1 MYKLITFLI
10 SIFISF
16 GLISCYKEERLTPNV
31 SASWIAG
38 KKWKIDYYKVFN
50 DNVPTEYS
58 VYKEYT
64 LTFESN
70 FDVNA
75 DTQIEIRNGRWIV
88 YNGISSNILQITYSQ
103 YLKDV
108 WQLSGNWV
116 IVDQQMNTLLLRQS
130 NIEMHLTVIE

>member
-1 MYKLITFLI
+1 MYKLASF
-10 SIFISF
+10 FIAFFIVFS
-16 GLISCYKEERLTPNV
+16 LISCYKDEGLTSNV

-64 LTFESN
+64 LKFESN

-88 YNGISSNILQITYSQ
+88 YSGVSSNILQITYPQ